1 MTIESKQHLVV
12 PEEEIS
18 IDYLSRMLND
28 AFYEISNVQENSFDV
43 LIMEYRATIK
53 LLPDKKSIYI
63 RCVDRIGDY
72 DPELYRRVLEA
83 VNEANSEIINVSSS
97 VRHYEDEEDNLL
109 FLEVQQYISY
119 RCGLI
124 AQQFMYLLRNF
135 EQIDVCIYRDY
146 AMKAFRAYEEEKEAA
161 KNRMLN

>member
-1 MTIESKQHLVV
+1 MKEKGKHLII
-12 PEEEIS
+12 PEDEMNV
-18 IDYLSRMLND
+18 DYLSRVLND

-43 LIMEYRATIK
+43 LIMEYRATVKI
-53 LLPDKKSIYI
+53 LPEKKSIYI
-63 RCVDRIGDY
+63 RCVDRIADY
-72 DPELYRRVLEA
+72 ESALYQRVLEA
-83 VNEANSEIINVSSS
+83 VNEANSEIINVSSA

-124 AQQFMYLLRNF
+124 VQQFMYLLRNF

-146 AMKAFRAYEEEKEAA
+146 VMKAVREYEEEKEAI